1 MAQDRHLTPDEQIA
15 YAAAHPDEFSAAIAE
30 ADIVPLLMSYV
41 QLTGDHELL
50 QEAAPHIKGAWNY
63 MQFIPTTLQNRIRSK
78 LVAAVMERAVSKEEI
93 VSEPP
98 ADEFKTMIDTA
109 VGETVPSE
117 YVAVFREEMMMGGKD
132 GRRFEWR
139 RKPGTEKL
147 AAFKV
152 VIVGAG
158 FSGIAMAVRLQEAGI
173 PYVIIEKNAEV
184 GGTWLDN
191 HYPDCGVDTPC
202 HFFSYSFE
210 PNPDWTHFFAKR
222 DEILGYI
229 LHCAKKYDVRRHI
242 RFQEEVLAA
251 EYRPDGTWSV
261 RTRRS
266 DGLEIDY
273 EANVFISAIGALN
286 RPAIPNIPG
295 LQDFKGAWFHTAQ
308 WDKKVPIKG
317 RRVAMIGTGAS
328 GMQTGPAIAPDLE
341 RLTIFQRSPHWAM
354 KHPLYHQ
361 KVSEGARWAMRHV
374 PFYASWFRLTLFWA
388 ASESFHWTL
397 KIDPNWP
404 HPERSLNAMN
414 DRWREDLT
422 AYIMAKVG
430 HRKDLIPKVI
440 PDYPPFGKRM
450 LRDNN
455 WYDMLLR
462 DNVDLVTDRVER
474 IESDGVVAGGKKYP
488 ADVIVLATGF
498 QTKRMLAPMHIVGAE
513 GQSIRD
519 IWGDEDPRAHRG
531 ITVPGFPNFYIVY
544 GPNTNLAHGGS
555 AIFQT
560 ECQINYVMKALREHL
575 ENEWDVIEVRRE
587 AFQRYN
593 EWVDGLLS
601 NMVWTHPGV
610 TNWYK
615 NSVGRVALNWPG
627 RLVDYRDV
635 TAEFDPEEYHMQRFA
650 DSQRGQEFGTGSAPR
665 AAGVR

>member
-1 MAQDRHLTPDEQIA
+1 LTQDQHLAPRDQIA
-15 YAAAHPDEFSAAIAE
+15 YAAAHADEFSAAIAE

-41 QLTGDHELL
+41 QLTGDDELL
-50 QEAAPHIKGAWNY
+50 REAAPHIKGAWNY
-63 MQFIPTTLQNRIRSK
+63 MQFIPTALQNRIRTK
-78 LVAAVMERAVSKEEI
+78 LVAAVMERAESNEEI

-98 ADEFKTMIDTA
+98 AAEFKTMIDVA
-109 VGETVPSE
+109 VGETVPPE
-117 YVAVFREEMMMGGKD
+117 YVAVFREEMMLGGKD

-139 RKPGTEKL
+139 RKPAAEKL

-210 PNPDWTHFFAKR
+210 PNPDWSRFFAKR

-229 LHCAKKYDVRRHI
+229 LHCAKKYDVRRNI

-251 EYRPDGTWSV
+251 EYCPDGTWSV
-261 RTRRS
+261 RTKRS
-266 DGLEIDY
+266 DGVESRYD
-273 EANVFISAIGALN
+273 ANIFITAVGALN

-295 LQDFKGAWFHTAQ
+295 LKDFRGPWFHTAQ
-308 WDKKVPIKG
+308 WDRKVPVKG
-317 RRVAMIGTGAS
+317 RRVAMIGSGAS
-328 GMQTGPAIAPDLE
+328 GMQTGPAIAPE
-341 RLTIFQRSPHWAM
+341 VENLTIFQRSPHWAM

-361 KVSEGARWAMRHV
+361 DVSAGARWAMRFV

-388 ASESFHWTL
+388 ASEAFHWTL
-397 KIDPNWP
+397 KIDPDWP

-414 DRWREDLT
+414 ERWREDLT
-422 AYIMAKVG
+422 AYIMSKVG
-430 HRKDLIPKVI
+430 HRKDLVPKVI

-474 IESDGVVAGGKKYP
+474 VEPDGVVAGGQKYP

-498 QTKRMLAPMHIVGAE
+498 QTRRMLAPMHIVGAE
-513 GQSIRD
+513 RQSIRD
-519 IWGDEDPRAHRG
+519 IWGEEDPRAHRG

-560 ECQINYVMKALREHL
+560 ECQVNYVMKALREHL
-575 ENEWDVIEVRRE
+575 ENDWDVIEVRRD
-587 AFQRYN
+587 AFERYN
-593 EWVDGLLS
+593 DWVDGMLS

-635 TAEFDPEEYHMQRFA
+635 TAEFDPEEYHMRRNFVSDA
-650 DSQRGQEFGTGSAPR
+650 SSALR
-665 AAGVR
+665 VAAGSLAGAR